1 MTYQRATHPGDRAIR
16 APGGRSL
23 LAAARTIR
31 KGGLVAYPTEA
42 VFGLGCDPRNT
53 NALRRILRLK
63 QRDASKGLIL
73 IASSFCQLRPYITA
87 VPEDVLAR
95 VRTTWPGP
103 VTWLMPARPWVSQ
116 LLRGRHESV
125 AVRVTAHPVAAA
137 LCRAA
142 GMAIVSTSANIS
154 GGVPARTS
162 GQATARFGAR
172 VDYVLSGSVDRTA
185 SPTRICDLQTG
196 RVLRPAESGEQP
208 MSGSASFG

>member
-1 MTYQRATHPGDRAIR
+1 M
-16 APGGRSL
+16 

-63 QRDASKGLIL
+63 RRDASKGLIL
-73 IASSFCQLRPYITA
+73 IASSFYQLRPYIA
-87 VPEDVLAR
+87 AAPEDVLAR

-154 GGVPARTS
+154 GGAPARTP
-162 GQATARFGAR
+162 GQVRARFGTR
-172 VDYVLSGSVDRTA
+172 VDYVLSGPVDRTA
-185 SPTRICDLQTG
+185 SPTRICDVLTG
-196 RVLRPAESGEQP
+196 RVQRPAETGEQP
-208 MSGSASFG
+208 MSRSASFG